1 MTDRKNSV
9 TKASETDRQ
18 SAQVVEEQATV
29 HKRKHV
35 TGAVRV
41 HTRIHEDEQPVEAE
55 LSAEKIE
62 IERIPLDRFVEG
74 PIPDRQEGDATIVS
88 VIEEV
93 AVLQTRLKLVEEV
106 RITRRTVTR
115 HMEDTVRL
123 RRQEVVVERDGPS
136 A

>member
-1 MTDRKNSV
+1 MA
-9 TKASETDRQ
+9 KASETDRQ
-18 SAQVVEEQATV
+18 SVQVVEEQATV

-74 PIPDRQEGDATIVS
+74 PIPDRQEGDTTIVS

-115 HMEDTVRL
+115 HVEDMVKL

-136 A
+136 ADGDEA